1 MAASPIT
8 YPQQRA
14 PRVKLAGSILV
25 VLQLADQ
32 SQVRARL
39 SQLSVNGGVLQL
51 PEPLAPE
58 LPLEVMFHI
67 GSTTVRAQAQ
77 TISPMW
83 ATQGCLQP
91 FRFTN
96 FHPEVRQQLA
106 SDLHSIY
113 GAAPVGPGP
122 ELVSPDVEE
131 PAGIEEPTRNQVT
144 LYFDRPE
151 DALGFAV
158 ALSSVI
164 FEDQSGRT
172 REEISRLAKQVA
184 KISRVTTRAAC

>member
-1 MAASPIT
+1 MATSPIAFS
-8 YPQQRA
+8 QLRA

-51 PEPLAPE
+51 AEPLAPE

-113 GAAPVGPGP
+113 GAAPAAPGP

-131 PAGIEEPTRNQVT
+131 PAGVEPTRNQVT
-144 LYFDRPE
+144 LYFDHPD
-151 DALGFAV
+151 DALGFTV